1 MKRNTLFLLVFG
13 LMLLMVTGVASAQGR
28 GDDDG
33 NRRPFRD
40 RMDDREGLI
49 TLIEEATGLTQ
60 QEIRQQWAQGQTLED
75 IIVANGGDIEAITAQ
90 MFGLWE
96 ARLSELLTREF
107 TLTRPGFFG
116 DGQLRESVEALTGLT
131 MLEINERVMAGE
143 SLLEVLEDA
152 GVDAETFLAEVTDNA
167 QARLDELVATGI
179 ITPEQAELRLT
190 NMMERLTAWLNGE
203 ILPRRGRGR

>member
-190 NMMERLTAWLNGE
+190 NMTERLIAWLNGE